1 MEKTREDDR
10 GDVLMYRDSVISF
23 HLLVKISIKPQVW
36 TTSEYLGPL
45 AARSPVSVRGDFII
59 TVGFLRDIGLYEGI
73 IHTQTHQPFPT
84 NKYKQVI
91 RID

>member
-45 AARSPVSVRGDFII
+45 AARSSVFVRGDFII
-59 TVGFLRDIGLYEGI
+59 TVGLLRDIGLHEGI